1 MKKYFK
7 IKNTNMIN
15 TIISNVIQ
23 YFIDFAWGFMI
34 TNISLLIIMVINENI
49 GMNSI
54 IKFIIDA
61 IMIVI
66 ALFLW
71 SLLIMPFF
79 PKKVI
84 LNNYFITIRRNTF
97 NLDIL
102 PGIYKWEISYREIIS
117 CEMYN
122 KHYSKSRWVSS
133 GNRFVYLFPSWKN
146 VVVISTMDGK
156 NYFIPMDDPDDFIKN
171 VSIHVKSKSEEDIVE
186 IPYNDDN
193 N

>member
-7 IKNTNMIN
+7 IKNTNIAN
-15 TIISNVIQ
+15 TIISNIIQ
-23 YFIDFAWGFMI
+23 YFLDFAWGFMI
-34 TNISLLIIMVINENI
+34 TNVSLLIIMAINDSV

-61 IMIVI
+61 VMIVI

-71 SLLIMPFF
+71 SLLIIPFF

-84 LNNYFITIRRNTF
+84 LDNYFITIRRNTF

-102 PGIYKWEISYREIIS
+102 PGIYKWKISYSEIIS
-117 CEMYN
+117 CEMFN

-133 GNRFVYLFPSWKN
+133 GNRFVYLFPSWEN
-146 VVVISTMDGK
+146 VVVISTIGGK
-156 NYFIPMDDPDDFIKN
+156 NYFIPMDEPDDFIKN
-171 VSIHVKSKSEEDIVE
+171 VIINVKRKTGEGITET
-186 IPYNDDN
+186 
-193 N
+193 